1 MLKKKEEK
9 HRRMKAIIFK
19 EESEVFIY
27 ELDSQGRHKQKMS
40 RSKRTNYKKLKQIK
54 EEMKAEEQ
62 ESLESSSEIDCND
75 SSNYFSSPEP
85 SPEPINV
92 YSSENKYI
100 NPLNL
105 NDALNECEISFQMTQ
120 VYENIFID
128 PILDKMPEITNILDM
143 KHFEELN
150 FSKLDQYSEGDNIE
164 EYSSIL

>member
-9 HRRMKAIIFK
+9 HRRIKAIIFK
-19 EESEVFIY
+19 EDSEAFIY

-62 ESLESSSEIDCND
+62 VSLESSSEIECND

-85 SPEPINV
+85 SPEPINI
-92 YSSENKYI
+92 YRSENNYI

-105 NDALNECEISFQMTQ
+105 NDALNECEINFQIPQ

-128 PILDKMPEITNILDM
+128 PMDKMPEITNLLDM